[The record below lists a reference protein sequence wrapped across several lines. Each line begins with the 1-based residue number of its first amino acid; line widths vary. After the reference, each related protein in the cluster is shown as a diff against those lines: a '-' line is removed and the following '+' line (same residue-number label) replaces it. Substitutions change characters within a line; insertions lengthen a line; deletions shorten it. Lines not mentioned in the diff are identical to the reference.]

1 MKRLIALFLT
11 LAMLVAILAS
21 CGKGDSGSKPDVP
34 SDSNFTL
41 SFIVDGQTYSTI
53 EMIEG
58 ETPTLPDDPKKE
70 GYTFEGWYWDK
81 DVWSNPFTVSSLL
94 DTPISSNMSVYAR
107 FKATEYSISYETDGG
122 THNNPLKYTADIGF
136 AFADAQK
143 ACYNFLGWYT
153 DAAFTTQITAIA
165 AGTTGDMTLY
175 AKFELATYSITYEN
189 TKGAVNTN
197 PATYTINSDTI
208 TFAPLSKD
216 GYTFSGWYVGNTPVS
231 QISKGS
237 TGNLTLTAKWDTVD
251 YNIIY
256 HNVEGATHNN
266 PANYDAEDLPLV
278 LTNASKNYYI
288 FKGWYSDA
296 GFNNIVTE
304 IAVGTTDIVHLYA
317 KWEPVEY
324 TATFM
329 DGTTVVDTV
338 KFTVETQSITEPAVP
353 THVGYTGKWESYT
366 LGHEDITINAIY
378 TPINY
383 NIVYHNVEGAT
394 HNNPANYDV
403 EDLPLVLTNASK
415 NYYSFKGWYSDAG
428 FNNIVTEIAVGT
440 TDIVH
445 LYAKWE
451 AVEYTATFMDGTTVV
466 DTVKFTVETQS
477 ITEPAVPTHAG
488 YTGKWESYTLG
499 HEDITINAVYTFY
512 GMPTVE
518 LVQSNR
524 IIHEDTDLSTLFR
537 AYDYFGKEL
546 SFDVMC
552 SGEMIAGTTVVVTVT
567 ATDVADNTVVKQ
579 YAFGVLLSEKPF
591 VELYVD
597 GELWQIL
604 FVDNASNYTLPMP
617 TVEDGFESVWTDKN
631 GTVYSKT
638 NGIGIIQL
646 PESIQLYYGTYIS
659 GYIPIYTV
667 QQLRSISTNAE
678 NVKYCLVTNLDL
690 GGIEWTPIGTKDL
703 PFKGVFDGNGYAI
716 SNFKITDS
724 VAYAAGL
731 FGYNEGT
738 IKNLGV
744 ENFTIDVCPDHSYA
758 GGLVGYNYGGTIS
771 NCYATGDVTSSS
783 SGETS
788 SRHTGGLV
796 GWNYGGTISNCYA
809 TGDVSSSSSPKHISL
824 SYTGGLV
831 GFNDDD
837 GIINNCY
844 ATGDVSSVSNDGDSY
859 AGGLVGCNYG
869 NINNCYATGEV
880 ISICVDSSSC
890 RSRAGGLVGYN
901 GSGRITNCYAMGDV
915 SSSSSYDP
923 SYAGGLVGYN
933 GSGRITNCYATGDV
947 TSSSSSSSSKAGGL
961 VGGNGGTITNCYAT
975 GDVTSSSSNSS
986 KYSYAGGLVG
996 YNDDDGIINNC
1007 YATGDISSS
1016 SSYSDSYA
1024 GGLVGCNSGTITNCY
1039 AIGDATSS
1047 ITNSNSG
1054 YSYAGGLVGDNDGG
1068 TISNCYATGDVS
1080 SSSSKYSYAG
1090 GLVGDNY
1097 KGTITNCYRYS
1108 GQSFTVTKSEKTTY
1122 EPTNTYGTTK
1132 SLTELQSVT
1141 FQTTTLTWSADDWS
1155 FAEGTHPTLKN
1166 VGTTN

>member
-288 FKGWYSDA
+288 
-296 GFNNIVTE
+296 
-304 IAVGTTDIVHLYA
+304 
-317 KWEPVEY
+317 
-324 TATFM
+324 
-329 DGTTVVDTV
+329 
-338 KFTVETQSITEPAVP
+338 
-353 THVGYTGKWESYT
+353 
-366 LGHEDITINAIY
+366 
-378 TPINY
+378 
-383 NIVYHNVEGAT
+383 
-394 HNNPANYDV
+394 
-403 EDLPLVLTNASK
+403 
-415 NYYSFKGWYSDAG
+415 FKGWYSDAG